1 MIKSKNIIINFLL
14 VIFSF
19 VLTLLVL
26 NYILIHISQKQKIP
40 RILAGSLPNYYFT
53 FYPDTYENRDIDNYI
68 AVLGDSYAQ
77 GSGDAYLSKEY
88 KYSIS
93 HFLRDKTNLNYL
105 NFARG
110 GYGSIASVLNLE
122 RIIYFSY
129 NDILIENLKHP
140 EEIIYFFYE
149 GNDLTENMSLFLEAE
164 NTNIN
169 DYFENEIKRL
179 TLISDYKKNIE
190 INFPIVS
197 YLKIL
202 GKKLFLQ
209 INNLKSYRDLVG
221 YYNQLLSRIKGN
233 QEIMIRN
240 YNKDKFKNKNITVNQ
255 FIFPQIESGFTLLKK
270 KQINQSLEI
279 FYLSMNYLKNK
290 FPSSKIKIIYIPSL
304 PTIYEFNDPINTWS
318 NYAKKKK
325 FENVITTRDQN
336 EQNSLYVRESINQ
349 YSIKNNLF
357 YLDLTKSLQNFAK
370 QNIIHGSIDYGHFN
384 KLGYEF
390 FSKEILKSLN

>member
-279 FYLSMNYLKNK
+279 FYLSMNYLKN
-290 FPSSKIKIIYIPSL
+290 P
-304 PTIYEFNDPINTWS
+304 
-318 NYAKKKK
+318 
-325 FENVITTRDQN
+325 
-336 EQNSLYVRESINQ
+336 
-349 YSIKNNLF
+349 
-357 YLDLTKSLQNFAK
+357 
-370 QNIIHGSIDYGHFN
+370 
-384 KLGYEF
+384 
-390 FSKEILKSLN
+390 

>member
-179 TLISDYKKNIE
+179 SIMSNNKINYEVNFLII
-190 INFPIVS
+190 S
-197 YLKIL
+197 YVKIL
-202 GKKLFLQ
+202 SKKIFLQ
-209 INNLKSYRDLVG
+209 ISNIKSYQDLVSHL
-221 YYNQLLSRIKGN
+221 NHLLSRIKGK
-233 QEIMIRN
+233 EETMIRN
-240 YNKDKFKNKNITVNQ
+240 YNSDKLKKNMTHNN
-255 FIFPQIESGFTLLKK
+255 FIFPQIEFEFTLL
-270 KQINQSLEI
+270 
-279 FYLSMNYLKNK
+279 
-290 FPSSKIKIIYIPSL
+290 
-304 PTIYEFNDPINTWS
+304 
-318 NYAKKKK
+318 
-325 FENVITTRDQN
+325 DQKH
-336 EQNSLYVRESINQ
+336 LI
-349 YSIKNNLF
+349 
-357 YLDLTKSLQNFAK
+357 
-370 QNIIHGSIDYGHFN
+370 
-384 KLGYEF
+384 
-390 FSKEILKSLN
+390 